1 MVTGL
6 GAVSACGWGVPV
18 LERALHA
25 GKTEIRPLRRFDTTG
40 QRTRVGGEVPPVP
53 DEVRRAFPEWRR
65 LSWADRFALAA
76 SREAV
81 SGAGL
86 PESLEALEAGVFFAS
101 STGGM
106 PEAERWL
113 AQMLRDPSAAHPG
126 ALGSQQVS
134 GPGDAVAR
142 RLRVSGPVETVS
154 SACAS
159 GALALGAA
167 LSALRRGE
175 VDLAVAGGADALCLT
190 TYAGFNALR
199 SVDEAPCRPF
209 RGSRA
214 GLSLGEGAGVLV
226 LETAASASRRGAP
239 VLAEVAGAGASC
251 DAHHMTAPLPDGA
264 VAAAAARQ
272 ALEDAGLTPAAVDF
286 VNAHGTGTPHNDAA
300 EWSALRG
307 LLGDRAAR
315 VPVEATKALV
325 GHLLGSAGA
334 LEAVVTVLGL
344 RAQLLHP
351 VPGDEAV
358 DPDTPVEL
366 VRGGPRPL
374 PGARAALSLNLA
386 FGGANAALVLTTW
399 TGP

>member
-1 MVTGL
+1 M
-6 GAVSACGWGVPV
+6 GAVSACGWGVPA

-25 GKTEIRPLRRFDTTG
+25 GHTEIRPLRRFDTTG

-53 DEVRRAFPEWRR
+53 EEVRRAFPEWRR

-81 SGAGL
+81 SGASL
-86 PESLEALEAGVFFAS
+86 PESLEALEVGVFFAS

-113 AQMLRDPSAAHPG
+113 AQMIRDPVAAHPG
-126 ALGSQQVS
+126 ALGSQQVN

-142 RLRVSGPVETVS
+142 RLRVCGPVETLS

-175 VDLAVAGGADALCLT
+175 VELAVAGGADALCLT

-226 LETAASASRRGAP
+226 LETAASARRRGVAA
-239 VLAEVAGAGASC
+239 LAEVAGAGASC
-251 DAHHMTAPLPDGA
+251 DAYHMTAPHPDGA
-264 VAAAAARQ
+264 VAAVAARQ

-286 VNAHGTGTPHNDAA
+286 VNAHGTGTAHNDAA

-307 LLGDRAAR
+307 LLGERAAR

-344 RAQLLHP
+344 RAGLLHP
-351 VPGDEAV
+351 VPGEEAV

-366 VRGGPRPL
+366 VRGGPLAL

-386 FGGANAALVLTTW
+386 FGGANAAVVLAW

>member
-1 MVTGL
+1 M
-6 GAVSACGWGVPV
+6 GAVSACGWGVPA

-25 GKTEIRPLRRFDTTG
+25 GNTEIRPLRRFDTTG

-53 DEVRRAFPEWRR
+53 EEVRRAFPEWRR

-81 SGAGL
+81 SGASL
-86 PESLEALEAGVFFAS
+86 PESLEALEVGVFFAS

-106 PEAERWL
+106 PEAERWF
-113 AQMLRDPSAAHPG
+113 AQMIRDPVTAHPG
-126 ALGSQQVS
+126 ALGSQQVN

-142 RLRVSGPVETVS
+142 RLRVCGPVETLS

-175 VDLAVAGGADALCLT
+175 VELAVAGGADALCLT

-226 LETAASASRRGAP
+226 LETAASARRRGVAA
-239 VLAEVAGAGASC
+239 LAEVAGAGASC
-251 DAHHMTAPLPDGA
+251 DAYHMTAPIRTGRRRGGGP
-264 VAAAAARQ
+264 Q
-272 ALEDAGLTPAAVDF
+272 ALEDAGLDSRRGGLRERAR
-286 VNAHGTGTPHNDAA
+286 TGTPHNDAA

-307 LLGDRAAR
+307 VLGERAAC

-344 RAQLLHP
+344 RRACP
-351 VPGDEAV
+351 RGPGDEAV
-358 DPDTPVEL
+358 DPGHA
-366 VRGGPRPL
+366 GGAGARCPRSPARSARRPL
-374 PGARAALSLNLA
+374 PQPRLRRGQRR
-386 FGGANAALVLTTW
+386 GGLTSW

>member
-6 GAVSACGWGVPV
+6 GAVSACGWGVPA
-18 LERALHA
+18 LERSLHA
-25 GKTEIRPLRRFDTTG
+25 GNTEIRPLRRLDTTG
-40 QRTRVGGEVPPVP
+40 HRTRVGGEVPPVP
-53 DEVRRAFPEWRR
+53 DEVRRAFAEWRR
-65 LSWADRFALAA
+65 LTWADRFALAA
-76 SREAV
+76 AREAV
-81 SGAGL
+81 AGAGL
-86 PESLEALEAGVFFAS
+86 PESLEALEVGVFFAS

-113 AQMLRDPSAAHPG
+113 AQMLRDPAGARPG
-126 ALGSQQVS
+126 VLGSQEVS

-142 RLRVSGPVETVS
+142 RLRVCGPVETVS

-159 GALALGAA
+159 GALALGGA

-175 VDLAVAGGADALCLT
+175 VEIAVAGGADALCVT

-199 SVDEAPCRPF
+199 AVDEAPCRPF

-226 LETAASASRRGAP
+226 LETAASASRRGAQ

-251 DAHHMTAPLPDGA
+251 DAYHMTAPLPDGA
-264 VAAAAARQ
+264 AAAGAARQ

-300 EWSALRG
+300 EWSALLG
-307 LLGDRAAR
+307 LLGERAAR

-344 RAQLLHP
+344 RAGLLHS

-366 VRGGPRPL
+366 VRGGPRPV
-374 PGARAALSLNLA
+374 PGARAALPLNLA
-386 FGGANAALVLTTW
+386 FGGANAAVVLTAW
-399 TGP
+399 RGR

>member
-1 MVTGL
+1 M
-6 GAVSACGWGVPV
+6 GAVSACGWGVPA

-25 GKTEIRPLRRFDTTG
+25 GHTEIRPLRRFDTTG

-53 DEVRRAFPEWRR
+53 EEVRRAFPEWRR

-81 SGAGL
+81 SGASL
-86 PESLEALEAGVFFAS
+86 PESLEALEVGVFFAS

-113 AQMLRDPSAAHPG
+113 AQMIRDPVAAHPG
-126 ALGSQQVS
+126 ALGSQQVN

-142 RLRVSGPVETVS
+142 RLRVCGPVETLS

-175 VDLAVAGGADALCLT
+175 VELAVAGGADALCLT

-226 LETAASASRRGAP
+226 LETAASARRRGVAA
-239 VLAEVAGAGASC
+239 LAEVAGAGASC
-251 DAHHMTAPLPDGA
+251 DAYHMTAPHPDGA
-264 VAAAAARQ
+264 AAAGAARQ

-307 LLGDRAAR
+307 LLGERAAR

-344 RAQLLHP
+344 RAGLLHP
-351 VPGDEAV
+351 VPGEEAV
-358 DPDTPVEL
+358 DPDTPVKL
-366 VRGGPRPL
+366 VRGGPLAL

-386 FGGANAALVLTTW
+386 FGGANAAVVLTAW

>member
-1 MVTGL
+1 M
-6 GAVSACGWGVPV
+6 GAVSACGWGVPA

-25 GKTEIRPLRRFDTTG
+25 GNTEIRPLRRFDTTG

-53 DEVRRAFPEWRR
+53 EEVRRAFPEWRR

-81 SGAGL
+81 SGASL
-86 PESLEALEAGVFFAS
+86 PESLEALEVGVFFAS

-113 AQMLRDPSAAHPG
+113 AQMIRDPVASHPG
-126 ALGSQQVS
+126 ALGSQQVN

-142 RLRVSGPVETVS
+142 RLRVCGPVETLS

-175 VDLAVAGGADALCLT
+175 VELAVAGGADALCLT

-226 LETAASASRRGAP
+226 LETAASARRRGVAA
-239 VLAEVAGAGASC
+239 LAEVAGAGASC
-251 DAHHMTAPLPDGA
+251 DAYHMTAPHPDGA
-264 VAAAAARQ
+264 VAAGAARQ

-307 LLGDRAAR
+307 LLGERAAR

-344 RAQLLHP
+344 RAGLLHP
-351 VPGDEAV
+351 VPGEEAV

-366 VRGGPRPL
+366 VRGGPLAL

-386 FGGANAALVLTTW
+386 FGGANAAVVLTAW